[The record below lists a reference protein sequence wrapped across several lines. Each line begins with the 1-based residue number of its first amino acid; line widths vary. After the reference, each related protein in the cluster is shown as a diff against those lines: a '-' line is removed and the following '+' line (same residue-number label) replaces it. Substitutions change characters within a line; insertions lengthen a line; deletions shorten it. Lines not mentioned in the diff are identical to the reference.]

1 MTVLIATRDWTPMM
15 PVGVVSLTGA
25 LFVMR
30 ESVENIRKM
39 WEFGRLNISPKTS
52 RIDCKTK
59 PRKVTKIIICPTYNK
74 DFHFKIFL
82 TIPGLGI
89 AYFL

>member
-1 MTVLIATRDWTPMM
+1 MTALIATRDWTPMM

-39 WEFGRLNISPKTS
+39 WEFGRL
-52 RIDCKTK
+52 
-59 PRKVTKIIICPTYNK
+59 KIGSTYLLK
-74 DFHFKIFL
+74 LVALIVKQSHERSQK
-82 TIPGLGI
+82 
-89 AYFL
+89 